1 MPPKKHRLP
10 LSSSQQA
17 AVEEVVPQIE
27 SVFNIILSHVSIEK
41 QGKNNI
47 IF

>member
-41 QGKNNI
+41 LGKK
-47 IF
+47 